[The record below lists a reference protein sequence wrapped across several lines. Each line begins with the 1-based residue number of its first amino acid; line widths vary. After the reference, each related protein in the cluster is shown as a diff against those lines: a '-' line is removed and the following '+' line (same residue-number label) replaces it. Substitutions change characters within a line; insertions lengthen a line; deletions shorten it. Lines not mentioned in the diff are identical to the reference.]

1 MRRTCRFVFDL
12 FSIVFSAPF
21 WYSVHC
27 LLRATAD
34 SLPQS
39 VVGSQQ
45 RNVKIMEIL
54 SRRLRELR
62 GERSQ
67 AAFARE
73 LGITQQRYANYES
86 GIREP
91 DLTTLCRIAA
101 LTTGS
106 VDALLGVKDLAPPDR
121 SRDKVDDLKK
131 AIITLLKEY

>member
-1 MRRTCRFVFDL
+1 
-12 FSIVFSAPF
+12 
-21 WYSVHC
+21 
-27 LLRATAD
+27 
-34 SLPQS
+34 
-39 VVGSQQ
+39 
-45 RNVKIMEIL
+45 MEAL
-54 SRRLRELR
+54 SSRLRELR

-106 VDALLGVKDLAPPDR
+106 VDELLGVKALLPPAPTR
-121 SRDKVDDLKK
+121 KVEDLKK

>member
-1 MRRTCRFVFDL
+1 MG
-12 FSIVFSAPF
+12 A
-21 WYSVHC
+21 
-27 LLRATAD
+27 
-34 SLPQS
+34 
-39 VVGSQQ
+39 
-45 RNVKIMEIL
+45 L
-54 SRRLRELR
+54 SSRLKELR

-67 AAFARE
+67 AVFARE

-106 VDALLGVKDLAPPDR
+106 VDVLLGLKTLPPPAQPAR
-121 SRDKVDDLKK
+121 KVEDLKR

>member
-1 MRRTCRFVFDL
+1 MV
-12 FSIVFSAPF
+12 A
-21 WYSVHC
+21 
-27 LLRATAD
+27 
-34 SLPQS
+34 
-39 VVGSQQ
+39 
-45 RNVKIMEIL
+45 L
-54 SRRLRELR
+54 SSRLKELR

-106 VDALLGVKDLAPPDR
+106 VDQLLGLKALDPQAQPTR
-121 SRDKVDDLKK
+121 KVEDLKK

>member
-1 MRRTCRFVFDL
+1 
-12 FSIVFSAPF
+12 
-21 WYSVHC
+21 
-27 LLRATAD
+27 
-34 SLPQS
+34 
-39 VVGSQQ
+39 
-45 RNVKIMEIL
+45 MEAL
-54 SRRLRELR
+54 SSRLRELR

-106 VDALLGVKDLAPPDR
+106 VDELLGVKALSPPTPTR
-121 SRDKVDDLKK
+121 KVEDLKK

>member
-1 MRRTCRFVFDL
+1 
-12 FSIVFSAPF
+12 
-21 WYSVHC
+21 
-27 LLRATAD
+27 
-34 SLPQS
+34 
-39 VVGSQQ
+39 
-45 RNVKIMEIL
+45 MEIL

-101 LTTGS
+101 LPTGS

>member
-1 MRRTCRFVFDL
+1 
-12 FSIVFSAPF
+12 
-21 WYSVHC
+21 
-27 LLRATAD
+27 
-34 SLPQS
+34 
-39 VVGSQQ
+39 
-45 RNVKIMEIL
+45 MEAL
-54 SRRLRELR
+54 SSRLKELR

-106 VDALLGVKDLAPPDR
+106 VDQLLGLKWLSPPVQP
-121 SRDKVDDLKK
+121 SRKVDDLKK